1 MNWIKVVCN
10 EQRPVFVDDEP
21 LGDTNQVLMLGES
34 GTYTFHLGEPRNY
47 QPPEVTRQVT
57 ATTRRK
63 PLLIEFTA

>member
-1 MNWIKVVCN
+1 MNWIKVIFD
-10 EQRPVFVDDEP
+10 EQRTVFADDVP

-47 QPPEVTRQVT
+47 QPAEVTRQVT

-63 PLLIEFTA
+63 PLLIEFTS